1 MNDVH
6 SQLRR
11 AGIGAI
17 LGLLAAGV
25 AIGAGE
31 TAAAFVRPAASP
43 VIAVGNRFILLTPE
57 PLKRWAI
64 RQFGT
69 HDKPVLLSGIYLG
82 IAVLAVVLGILALR
96 KRAFGIGGIAVLGA
110 VGGYAALTANAHRSS
125 DVIPSLVGASC
136 GVAALM
142 LLHDRAAAITDVAL
156 ANAQLA
162 EEGIPPASES
172 RQASESRRASSRLA
186 DRRRFLQGGAVAAG
200 VAALSGFGGRAMQRT
215 RYDASAARAAVTLP
229 AAKDVVPVAAT
240 SYDLGKSGIPF
251 IVPARDFYRID
262 TALSVPQLDPKKWKL
277 RIHGMVARE
286 LTLSYDQLLARPLI
300 ERAITLTCVSNEVG
314 GDLIGNAL
322 FRGVRLADLL
332 REAGV
337 SAQADQLL
345 ATSSDGMTIGSPT
358 AVVMDGRDSLLA
370 VGMNG
375 QPLPTEHGFPV
386 RMVVPGLYGYVSAC
400 KWIIDLEATTFGQQ
414 QAYWV
419 QGGWAQQG
427 SIRLASRIDTPSSNG
442 IVKVGTSVPI
452 AGVAWDQHVG
462 VSRVEVQVDHGD
474 WQGAQLASVPSTD
487 TWRQW
492 VLMWTPAAAGPHTIS
507 VRAVDAGGT
516 RQDESQRDPF
526 PAGSTGLH
534 TITVRAR

>member
-6 SQLRR
+6 SQLRAAR
-11 AGIGAI
+11 VGAL
-17 LGLLAAGV
+17 LGLLSAGV

-31 TAAAFVRPAASP
+31 TVAAFIRPASSP

-82 IAVLAVVLGILALR
+82 ISVLAVVLGIFALR
-96 KRAFGIGGIAVLGA
+96 KRAFGIVGIAVLGA
-110 VGGYAALTANAHRSS
+110 VGGYSALTANAHRSS
-125 DVIPSLVGASC
+125 DVIPSLAGAIC
-136 GVAALM
+136 GIAALM
-142 LLHDRAAAITDVAL
+142 LLHDRAVADVAS

-162 EEGIPPASES
+162 QDGIPQAPESGQPSES
-172 RQASESRRASSRLA
+172 RWRSSRLA

-200 VAALSGFGGRAMQRT
+200 VAALSGFGGRALQRT
-215 RYDASAARAAVTLP
+215 RYDASAARAAITLP
-229 AAKDVVPVAAT
+229 AAKDVVPVTAT

-286 LTLSYDQLLARPLI
+286 LTLTYDELLARPLI

-375 QPLPTEHGFPV
+375 EPLPTEHGFPV

-427 SIRLASRIDTPSSNG
+427 PIRLASRIDTPSSNG
-442 IVKVGTSVPI
+442 VVKVGTSVPI

-474 WQGAQLASVPSTD
+474 WQVAQLASVPSTD

-492 VLMWTPAAAGPHTIS
+492 VLMWTPAEAGPHTIS

-534 TITVRAR
+534 TVTVRAR